1 MRTKVKKSI
10 SFFIILIMLVPPQ
23 LFSIE
28 LDKLFN
34 GTSVSTDFGSWE
46 SPRTGTKYFYGGSYR
61 FAFKGAGRIQPLF
74 QGDPPG
80 IKVGC
85 NGFSLHGGFI
95 ALLSINE
102 IKTLL
107 SNAGATLAWGI
118 MMGLEYSMPG
128 LAKVFHSIRAF
139 AREIQNLLANMCN
152 IGKFLGE
159 RSGINKQMNSLTNNL
174 TGDMNKMFENL
185 GKGIEGVTSNIHNA
199 FDLSGSGDCSHKTG
213 EALKQCKNQVGMT
226 SSTAIVKIGV
236 SNSLSLTSM
245 AIGATSKKMD
255 SPSNAVHIAKLSSFL
270 SDGKIGTKSIVSNS
284 TELDNIKATVLLG
297 RLFFGD
303 MATPASTLEY
313 VLRLT
318 DGGIDSDA
326 TIKTGTFYIN
336 PSRAEMLF
344 NAKVSEQAE
353 EERFE
358 GMTRIQPLINSAEQV
373 AKALIDGITAE
384 TQVDY
389 CSASSCQIP
398 DSYIFFMD
406 AALKADANS
415 SAEAAQVIGNIW
427 DSSKSSS
434 LEVKWDGGYLESL
447 KVIRYKVQEQSGY
460 APTINSFIEG
470 LNSGT
475 ATSKA
480 SNATDIKIP
489 LLLPNIG
496 RYIKSIAI
504 LEKRAK
510 GETAYTAQLKSIL
523 ARYNAYFF
531 ATSMTDLITG
541 RVLDAL
547 GTKGDPVGNPD
558 YKNIKPYVE
567 EMLEK
572 KQKIDEKIKEDMK
585 NQISYQ
591 ELAQT
596 FKDVETQLQ
605 KDQTK
610 EY

>member
-1 MRTKVKKSI
+1 MRKILSI
-10 SFFIILIMLVPPQ
+10 YIIFIMVLPMQ
-23 LFSIE
+23 LFSVE

-34 GTSVSTDFGSWE
+34 GTTVSTDFGSWE

-85 NGFSLHGGFI
+85 NGFSLRGGFI

-102 IKTLL
+102 IKMLL

-128 LAKVFHSIRAF
+128 LAKVFHSIRTF
-139 AREIQNLLANMCN
+139 AREIQKLLGDMCN
-152 IGKFLGE
+152 IGKFLGRE
-159 RSGINKQMNSLTNNL
+159 SGINKQMTALTNNL

-185 GKGIEGVTSNIHNA
+185 GNGIEGLTANVRSA
-199 FDLSGSGDCSHKTG
+199 FDLSGSGDCSHKSG
-213 EALKQCKNQVGMT
+213 DAQKQCANQAGMT
-226 SSTAIVKIGV
+226 SSTAIAKIGN

-245 AIGATSKKMD
+245 TIGASSKKMD
-255 SPSNAVHIAKLSSFL
+255 EPSNAVHISKLSSFL
-270 SDGKIGTKSIVSNS
+270 SDGKIGSKSIVSNS
-284 TELDNIKATVLLG
+284 IELDNIKATILLG

-313 VLRLT
+313 VLKLT
-318 DGGIDSDA
+318 DGGIGSDA
-326 TIKTGTFYIN
+326 SIKTGSFNIN
-336 PSRAEMLF
+336 PARAEKFL
-344 NAKVSEQAE
+344 NAKISEQVE

-358 GMTRIQPLINSAEQV
+358 GMVRIQPVINSAEQA
-373 AKALIDGITAE
+373 AKALIDGITPE
-384 TQVDY
+384 TQMDY
-389 CSASSCQIP
+389 CAASICKIP
-398 DSYIFFMD
+398 DTYIFFMD
-406 AALKADANS
+406 AALRADSNS
-415 SAEAAQVIGNIW
+415 SIEAAQVVGNIW
-427 DSSKSSS
+427 DSTKSSS
-434 LEVKWDGGYLESL
+434 LEIKWDGGFLESL
-447 KVIRYKVQEQSGY
+447 KVIRYKVQEQSGFT
-460 APTINSFIEG
+460 PT
-470 LNSGT
+470 LNTFMETST
-475 ATSKA
+475 SSKA

-489 LLLPNIG
+489 LLLPNIH

-558 YKNIKPYVE
+558 YKNIKPYVD

-572 KQKIDEKIKEDMK
+572 KIKIDEKIKEDMK

-596 FKDVETQLQ
+596 FENVEKQLQ
-605 KDQTK
+605 KDQVK